1 MQRKTSRRSKNSDT
15 TQTKVYKL
23 IQLKKKQDKLALE
36 MQKLKDELYQEIL
49 KAPKNKLIC
58 SEGNVAL
65 NTSRSWSLPP
75 INAVKAQEILGDS
88 FTFYFK
94 EKLSYGVE
102 QLAKNKINDEN
113 DELGQKLQTLIELK
127 ESQSWTI
134 EVNK

>member
-65 NTSRSWSLPP
+65 NTSRSWSLLPLTLSKLRKYSVIRLP
-75 INAVKAQEILGDS
+75 STSKRNSAMELSNWPKTKSMMKTMNWDKS
-88 FTFYFK
+88 F
-94 EKLSYGVE
+94 KL
-102 QLAKNKINDEN
+102 
-113 DELGQKLQTLIELK
+113 
-127 ESQSWTI
+127 
-134 EVNK
+134 